1 MLKLEHI
8 NKIYKTDEKELY
20 ALRDVSLSFDTVQF
34 VSILGPSGCGKT
46 TLLNVVSTLD
56 TFDSGILTS
65 AGKDLSSLSE
75 KEKNTYRNNCIG
87 FVFQNCYLI
96 PHLTVLENVRLA
108 LSVRDCPKKES
119 EKKALQ
125 ALKAVHMEGMKN
137 KRPNQLSG
145 GQQQRVAIARAL
157 VTSPMYLLCD
167 EPTGA
172 LDSTSSREIMDL
184 LHEISRTR
192 LVLMVTHN
200 EELAKEY
207 SDRIIRMKDGSV
219 LSDTVV
225 HPTEN
230 KKETKEEEHASH
242 LSLSLAFHLAFSN
255 LFSRKMRTILST
267 VANSLGM
274 IGIAFLFAVNYG
286 FDRYAYDLSSS
297 SATSLPI
304 VVSPFNRQT
313 DTEAFSDI
321 NQSVTY
327 PDSEEIYPSISS
339 ASQYAYNYNNVTPK
353 YLSFLDSLQEEK
365 LIKDYVMSYS
375 ASYNF
380 NLTTRYPS
388 SLSGKNPSYL
398 GKVETTLTNY
408 NYYASRSGLPY
419 NIFHVLYGNLD
430 QYDVLAGSLPENEK
444 DVVLVVDKYNAVSFR
459 ILKTLGFYNSYDTEE
474 EVRDTSLQSKVK
486 PISFS
491 DVIGKEYRIFDNDE
505 VYSSETTSS
514 VTDGIGHKRT
524 IHHFKTEE
532 LTEDFYANHGRTLKI
547 SAVLRPKASSA
558 FSLLSPSLCY
568 TQALQDT
575 LMPKNAES
583 SISKSISD
591 NMVFVSPDGSSDA
604 TSDFAKELE
613 QVLSDYESSGSSV
626 LPTSDLN
633 EVFNKYFTFY
643 PVTETGFRYLGF
655 STFFYQAKNYG
666 AELIDDSIKGIDLS
680 KSENIEAQIKKLKK
694 DLLLDVDQA
703 YKDIISLV
711 AYCNAYSSVQC
722 LVIFPSDLDSR
733 SEVLKRMEEYNEIS
747 SDTNHANSEEERIYY
762 ATSDASDM
770 IEEVSEMISLV
781 TVLLILFAVI
791 SMIASSSMNALLVSN
806 NVLERRKEIGLLRS
820 FGTRKSDVI
829 LIFEIEAVTVG
840 VLSGIAGSLFTYLL
854 CFPLNK
860 FLQSYL
866 SYYHIGN
873 ICLFTFPHALLVILI
888 SFAIAFIGSL
898 IPAFKASKVSPVDSL
913 RSE

>member
-1 MLKLEHI
+1 MLRLEHI
-8 NKIYKTDEKELY
+8 DKIYHTDGKEHY
-20 ALRDVSLSFDTVQF
+20 ALKDVSLSFDSVQF

-46 TLLNVVSTLD
+46 TLLNVISTLD

-65 AGKDLSSLSE
+65 DGKDLSALSE
-75 KEKNTYRNNCIG
+75 KEKNSYRNNCIG

-96 PHLTVLENVRLA
+96 PHLTVLENVKVA
-108 LSVRDCPKKES
+108 LSVRDCSRKES
-119 EKKALQ
+119 ENRAME
-125 ALKAVHMEGMKN
+125 ALKAVHMDGMRN
-137 KRPNQLSG
+137 KKPNQLSG

-172 LDSTSSREIMDL
+172 LDSTSSREIMEL
-184 LHEISRTR
+184 LHEISKTR

-200 EELAKEY
+200 EELAEEY
-207 SDRIIRMKDGSV
+207 SDRIIRMKDGNV
-219 LSDTVV
+219 LSDTVLHV
-225 HPTEN
+225 QEVN
-230 KKETKEEEHASH
+230 KEAKEPEHASH
-242 LSLSLAFHLAFSN
+242 LSLSLAFRLAFSN
-255 LFSRKMRTILST
+255 LFSRKMRTALST
-267 VANSLGM
+267 IANSLGM

-304 VVSPFNRQT
+304 VVSPFNRQI

-321 NQSVTY
+321 NQSVSY
-327 PDSEEIYPSISS
+327 PDSEEIYPSVSS
-339 ASQYAYNYNNVTPK
+339 ASQYAYNYNNLTPK

-365 LIKDYVMSYS
+365 LVKDYVLSYS
-375 ASYNF
+375 ANYNF
-380 NLTTRYPS
+380 NLSTRYPT

-419 NIFHVLYGNLD
+419 NIFHVLYGDLQ
-430 QYDVLAGSLPENEK
+430 QYDVLAGSLPEGEN
-444 DVVLVVDKYNAVSFR
+444 DVVLVVDKYNAVSFN
-459 ILKTLGFYNSYDTEE
+459 ILRALGFYNSSDTEE
-474 EVRDTSLQSKVK
+474 EVRDSTLSTKVR

-491 DVIGKEYRIFDNDE
+491 DVIGKEYRIFANDE
-505 VYSSETTSS
+505 MYPSETTSI
-514 VTDGIGHKRT
+514 VADGIGHNRT
-524 IHHFKTEE
+524 IHQFKTEA
-532 LTEDFYANHGRTLKI
+532 LTEEFYSTYGKTLKI
-547 SAVLRPKASSA
+547 SGVLRPKASSA

-568 TQALQDT
+568 TQELQDS
-575 LMPKNAES
+575 LMPENAES
-583 SISKSISD
+583 AISKSIMD
-591 NMVFVSPDGSSDA
+591 NMVFVAPNESTDP
-604 TSDFAKELE
+604 TSDFATALE
-613 QVLSDYESSGSSV
+613 KVLADYEKSGSSV
-626 LPTSDLN
+626 LPTDDLN
-633 EVFNKYFTFY
+633 KVFNQYFTYY
-643 PVTETGFRYLGF
+643 PITESGYRYLGF
-655 STFFYQAKNYG
+655 SSFFYQARNYG

-680 KSENIEAQIKKLKK
+680 KSENIEAQIKKVKK
-694 DLLLDVDQA
+694 DLLLDIDQA
-703 YKDIISLV
+703 YRDIISLV

-722 LVIFPSDLDSR
+722 LVIFPSDLESR
-733 SEVLKRMEEYNEIS
+733 SEVLKRMDEYNEIS
-747 SDTNHANSEEERIYY
+747 SDSLHANKEEERIYY

-806 NVLERRKEIGLLRS
+806 NVLERKKEIGLLRS
-820 FGTRKSDVI
+820 FGTRKTDVV

-840 VLSGIAGSLFTYLL
+840 VLSGISGSFFTYLL

-898 IPAFKASKVSPVDSL
+898 IPSFKASQVSPVDSL